1 MMYIEVSASELL
13 MLKEMFDND
22 IEMSEMDAPDYTNFD
37 VMKYYLDRCNVY
49 NQIEEELAT

>member
-1 MMYIEVSASELL
+1 MFRLEVSASELL

-49 NQIEEELAT
+49 NQIQEELAT

>member
-1 MMYIEVSASELL
+1 MFRLEVSASELL

-37 VMKYYLDRCNVY
+37 VMKYHFDRCKVY

>member
-1 MMYIEVSASELL
+1 MFRLEVSASELL

-49 NQIEEELAT
+49 NKIEEELST

>member
-22 IEMSEMDAPDYTNFD
+22 IEMSCMDYPDYRD
-37 VMKYYLDRCNVY
+37 EDAMRYYLDRCKVY
-49 NQIEEELAT
+49 NKIEEELST

>member
-1 MMYIEVSASELL
+1 MFRLEVSASELL

-37 VMKYYLDRCNVY
+37 VMKYHFDRCNVY
-49 NQIEEELAT
+49 NQIQEELST

>member
-1 MMYIEVSASELL
+1 MFRLEVSASELL

-49 NQIEEELAT
+49 NQIQEELST

>member
-22 IEMSEMDAPDYTNFD
+22 IEMSDMDAPDYTNFD
-37 VMKYYLDRCNVY
+37 VMKYYLDRCKVY
-49 NQIEEELAT
+49 NQIQEELST

>member
-1 MMYIEVSASELL
+1 MFRLEVSASELL

>member
-22 IEMSEMDAPDYTNFD
+22 IEMSCMDYPDYRD
-37 VMKYYLDRCNVY
+37 EDAMRYYLDRCRVY
-49 NQIEEELAT
+49 NKIEEELST